1 MLSKYRDKL
10 QSLKNVG
17 MYEHKQEINTENTH
31 THGAL
36 ALAFEFSVHSWYGL
50 LNKGGLTGRN

>member
-17 MYEHKQEINTENTH
+17 MYEHKQEINTEKTH
-31 THGAL
+31 THTVHL
-36 ALAFEFSVHSWYGL
+36 LQLLLSVCSPGMDY
-50 LNKGGLTGRN
+50 